1 MGKIKLESQTLRS
14 LGDERFSTLAT
25 IMQRNRLMEMSR
37 SPVVMAQYLVS
48 GFKRLA
54 WQVEPIEGKEK
65 SLEDEAGF

>member
-1 MGKIKLESQTLRS
+1 
-14 LGDERFSTLAT
+14 
-25 IMQRNRLMEMSR
+25 MEMSR